1 MEKIMKTELKS
12 RLKVPLTEVHISE
25 PKYLID
31 NGTLKDAIGVMEK
44 FNIGSIIVMSEKV
57 ELTGI
62 FTERDILNKVIGKEV
77 DLDSP
82 ICLYM
87 TPHPKTL
94 RKEHTVLEAME
105 LMHSRNFRHIPIVD
119 EEKRPIGIISIK
131 DVMNFIYDLA
141 IDQNF

>member
-1 MEKIMKTELKS
+1 MKTELKS
-12 RLKVPLTEVHISE
+12 RLKVPLTEAHISE

-31 NGTLKDAIGVMEK
+31 NGTLNDAIEVMEK

-57 ELTGI
+57 ELKGI

-94 RKEHTVLEAME
+94 TKEHTVLEAIE
-105 LMHSRNFRHIPIVD
+105 VMHNKNFRHIPIVD

-141 IDQNF
+141 IE